1 MEPKKDK
8 YPELM
13 NWFEFMSDKFQ
24 QVNEKGLKKFLPE
37 DEIQTM
43 EKTYINNSR
52 YMEFIDEIATQI
64 TEIIFLNDTF
74 VAVDIEYSPEKNAKE
89 YYKFTEEA
97 QEFYNERYDE
107 LETLMNRT
115 LGVYSDNEMSL

>member
-24 QVNEKGLKKFLPE
+24 QVNEKGLKHFLPE

-43 EKTYINNSR
+43 EKTYVNNSR
-52 YMEFIDEIATQI
+52 YMEFIDEITTQI
-64 TEIIFLNDTF
+64 TEI
-74 VAVDIEYSPEKNAKE
+74 AYKGKAAIEVQDGLSDSTCIV
-89 YYKFTEEA
+89 FTEEA
-97 QEFYNERYDE
+97 QDFYNERYDE
-107 LETLMNRT
+107 LETLLNRT
-115 LGVYSDNEMSL
+115 LGVYSDNEMNL